1 MDGQQTAS
9 RTQTP
14 LERLVNHVVV
24 VEDESTV
31 RDVLRFHLERAGLRV
46 SAFDSASAALPALEG
61 ADALVLDWMLP
72 GESGLSFLRRLRSDA
87 DFKKLPVLM
96 LTARAAETERVEGL
110 ESGADDYLTKPFSSA
125 ELVARVRALLRR
137 AAPDTPRLL
146 TNGPLTIDLGAAEA
160 KVDGRL
166 LALTRREFDLLA
178 FFASNIGRVYGRTE
192 LLDKVWGPD
201 FLGGERTVDQH
212 VTQLRA
218 HLGEDPSSPRFLE
231 TVRGK
236 GYRMRAWLGGSAP

>member
-1 MDGQQTAS
+1 MS
-9 RTQTP
+9 
-14 LERLVNHVVV
+14 HVVV

-31 RDVLRFHLERAGLRV
+31 RDVVRFHLERAGLRV
-46 SAFDSASAALPALEG
+46 SAFESTNAALPALEG

-87 DFKKLPVLM
+87 DFKRLPVLM

-110 ESGADDYLTKPFSSA
+110 ESGADDYLTKPFSAA

-137 AAPDTPRLL
+137 TAPDTPKLL
-146 TNGPLTIDLGAAEA
+146 ANGPLTIDLGAAEA
-160 KVDGRL
+160 KVHGRRL
-166 LALTRREFDLLA
+166 LLTRREFDLLA
-178 FFASNIGRVYGRTE
+178 FLAHNIGRVYGRAE
-192 LLDKVWGPD
+192 LLDKVWGAD

-236 GYRMRAWLGGSAP
+236 GYRMRAWQDGSAS